1 MAIVEMRFYEELND
15 FLPVE
20 RRKTAFTHTFRGRV
34 SVKDLVESLGVPH
47 TEIDLI
53 QVNGHSVSFSYL
65 VQDGDRIS
73 VYPVFEALDISP
85 ILRLR
90 PKPLR
95 FTRFVAD
102 IHLGKLARHLRML
115 GFDTLYRND
124 YQDDELAQISSSQGR
139 ILLTRDCG
147 LLKRNEVTHGYWIRS
162 KRPVEQLQE
171 VVRRFDLVG
180 STAPFSRCL
189 NCNGDLS
196 SVDKEQVIDQ
206 LKDGTRE
213 AFSEFRTCR
222 VCGRIYWPG
231 SHYQRMQ
238 NLIDRLFGLGGEA
251 FPTIPS
257 D

>member
-1 MAIVEMRFYEELND
+1 MAIAQLRFYEELND
-15 FLPVE
+15 FLPVD
-20 RRKTAFTHTFRGRV
+20 RKKNPFDHTFRGRV

-53 QVNGHSVSFSYL
+53 LVNGQSVSFSYL

-85 ILRLR
+85 VLRLR

-95 FTRFVAD
+95 VTRFVAD

-124 YQDDELAQISSSQGR
+124 YHDDELAQISSSQGR

-162 KRPVEQLQE
+162 NRPVAQLQE

-180 STAPFSRCL
+180 SMTPFSRCL
-189 NCNGDLS
+189 KCNGDLS
-196 SVDKEQVIDQ
+196 SVDKDQVTAR
-206 LKDGTRE
+206 LEEETRE
-213 AFSEFRTCR
+213 VFSEFRTCR
-222 VCGRIYWPG
+222 ICGRIYWQG

-238 NLIDRLFGLGGEA
+238 NLIDRLFGLRGKA
-251 FPTIPS
+251 FPTVPS